1 MGKQITNYNYNTS
14 ASEIATLS
22 CTRSLEIGMLFGSSL
37 QGCSLDFSKGT
48 HNFVNLSA
56 PPPPSPLTPLPPAT
70 TFSRYINPACRCAFT
85 LLLSKYI
92 GPPMNHAWPRWK
104 PTFGCKKE
112 KSSLFPKKNIPAKQ
126 AELKEFVKLMCCVF
140 RFFFLF
146 FFFFIYLLFSDSSLF
161 IV

>member
-1 MGKQITNYNYNTS
+1 MYPKPRNRYAFWEQPAGVQPGFFQRYAQFCK
-14 ASEIATLS
+14 
-22 CTRSLEIGMLFGSSL
+22 SL
-37 QGCSLDFSKGT
+37 CSP
-48 HNFVNLSA
+48 A
-56 PPPPSPLTPLPPAT
+56 PSPLTPLPPAT
-70 TFSRYINPACRCAFT
+70 TFSRYINPACRCAFP

-112 KSSLFPKKNIPAKQ
+112 KSSLFPKKNIAAKQ

-146 FFFFIYLLFSDSSLF
+146 FFFIYLLFSDSSLF
-161 IV
+161 IVQTVVIE